1 VSGVTV
7 ALAMTGTGNTITQPV
22 GTTNASGVATGT
34 VSSTKAEAKTISATL
49 NGTIAVTQTA
59 ALTVTAGTAVSLSV
73 TGIANPS
80 TVGTP
85 TNVVVTALDQ
95 FGNVATGYLGTVHFT
110 STDLLATLPTDYT
123 FVAGDNGTHTFT
135 NGVTFGTGAG
145 TTQTVTATDTVTG
158 TITGGQ
164 TVTVN

>member
-1 VSGVTV
+1 
-7 ALAMTGTGNTITQPV
+7 
-22 GTTNASGVATGT
+22 
-34 VSSTKAEAKTISATL
+34 
-49 NGTIAVTQTA
+49 
-59 ALTVTAGTAVSLSV
+59 VSLSV

-110 STDLLATLPTDYT
+110 STDGSATLPTDYT

-135 NGVTFGTGAG
+135 NGVTFATAAAS
-145 TTQTVTATDTVTG
+145 QTVTATDTVTG
-158 TITGGQ
+158 TIAGAQ